1 MSCMRPHAPTGE
13 IALGLN
19 RDSRFATAT
28 SSRGSTPCLFA
39 ASTLVAALSYA
50 GVHCTM
56 PPPPSNIPNNLV
68 FSGGTVVSGS
78 TQTPH
83 ANYAVAVADGRVV
96 AVGPN
101 AEILRTFPNAR
112 VIDVTGTT
120 VLP

>member
-1 MSCMRPHAPTGE
+1 MHRSYR
-13 IALGLN
+13 IL
-19 RDSRFATAT
+19 ATAFFLIAVPAMRKKAVARIRYDLCMKT
-28 SSRGSTPCLFA
+28 WP
-39 ASTLVAALSYA
+39 LVAALSFA

-83 ANYAVAVADGRVV
+83 ANYAVAVADGKVV

-101 AEILRTFPNAR
+101 AEILRTFS
-112 VIDVTGTT
+112 
-120 VLP
+120 